1 MQSAITFTFVLSLV
15 LAIGQSAPIISSTD
29 ISGNPVHSAVPF
41 TSQTDITGDLVRQKR
56 ANRDYYQGDYF
67 ICYPSSAVYGQ
78 HGAATLTLANRR
90 SDSGYSSGNSPFD
103 SFEARKDRADRER
116 AAYTDSYGK

>member
-1 MQSAITFTFVLSLV
+1 MQSVITFTFVLSLV

-29 ISGNPVHSAVPF
+29 ISGNPVPI
-41 TSQTDITGDLVRQKR
+41 TSQTDITGELVRQKR

-90 SDSGYSSGNSPFD
+90 SDNGYSSGNSPFD